1 MLRTCHHSY
10 NLSREKRKHRSAQVV
25 LHVLVLC
32 LGKVVLIPPSF
43 SKLWVH
49 PTTCG
54 LQSQGG
60 EAGEMSGR
68 EACKSEKRLLDG
80 DRAANGTLGDVLC
93 TCDSQGKIRVSVL
106 LPAGSLPWHT
116 EPGDGSFGL
125 QQEGASK
132 QSSFLQPRG
141 AGRFSLHRVWG
152 SATRQCTKSKWV
164 QKPDS
169 SAQWR
174 ARSFPGLRAVVDD
187 REGGESLDSRPSPT
201 NRPGGLPGLDVTWN
215 VALSKPSDS

>member
-1 MLRTCHHSY
+1 
-10 NLSREKRKHRSAQVV
+10 
-25 LHVLVLC
+25 
-32 LGKVVLIPPSF
+32 
-43 SKLWVH
+43 
-49 PTTCG
+49 
-54 LQSQGG
+54 
-60 EAGEMSGR
+60 MSGR

-93 TCDSQGKIRVSVL
+93 IYDSQGKIRISVL

-132 QSSFLQPRG
+132 KSSFLQPRG
-141 AGRFSLHRVWG
+141 AGRFSLHRLWG
-152 SATRQCTKSKWV
+152 SATRQCTKPKWV

-174 ARSFPGLRAVVDD
+174 AVCTVLSLGCVPVVDD
-187 REGGESLDSRPSPT
+187 VEGGESLDSRPSPT

-215 VALSKPSDS
+215 VAFSKPSDC